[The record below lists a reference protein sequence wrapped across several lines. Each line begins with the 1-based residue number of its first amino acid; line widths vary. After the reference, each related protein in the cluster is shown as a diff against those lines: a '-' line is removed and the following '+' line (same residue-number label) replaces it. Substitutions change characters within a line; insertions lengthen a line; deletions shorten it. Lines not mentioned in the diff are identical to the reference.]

1 MLNAAVV
8 GLGWWGKQIV
18 TCLEGSEKIAVTR
31 AVDVNLDAA
40 RDFAAVRGIALGD
53 SYEDVLADDA
63 VDAVIL
69 VTPHA
74 LHEEQV
80 LAAAAAGKQI
90 FCEKPFALSSDAAM
104 RMLEACD
111 KAGLNAVGIGHERR
125 FEPALEAMKTHLDSG
140 DFGTLIHI
148 ECNWSHNNFTKAAT
162 SASTW
167 RKDSRQAPLGT
178 LTALGVHITDYFQ
191 SLAGPVRSL
200 RAVANSRSDLFPGND
215 VVTVQFAFESG
226 VTGFMCNI
234 ATTPFHSAI
243 KVFGDKGWGEAREN
257 SNVDIPEPAT
267 LTTRWLDE
275 ELTIQTYQSQN
286 VVRANLEQW
295 ADAAEGRGSYRFS
308 RDQVL
313 HNVEILQAIVASAES
328 GEEVRVR

>member
-1 MLNAAVV
+1 MLNVAVV

-18 TCLEGSEKIAVTR
+18 SCLEGSEKIAVTR

-40 RDFAAVRGIALGD
+40 RDFAAVRGISLGD

-74 LHEEQV
+74 LHEKQV
-80 LAAAAAGKQI
+80 RAAAAAGKQI
-90 FCEKPFALSSDAAM
+90 FCEKPFALSSEAAM

-125 FEPALEAMKTHLDSG
+125 FEPALEAMKTHLDGG

-148 ECNWSHNNFTKAAT
+148 ECHWSHNNFTKAAT

-167 RKDSRQAPLGT
+167 RKDAKQAPLGT

-191 SLAGPVRSL
+191 SLAGPVKSL
-200 RAVANSRSDLFPGND
+200 RAVANSRSELFPGND

-226 VTGFMCNI
+226 ATGFMCNI
-234 ATTPFHSAI
+234 ATTPFHSSI

-308 RDQVL
+308 RDQLL

>member
-1 MLNAAVV
+1 MLNAAVI

-18 TCLEGSEKIAVTR
+18 TCLADSDRITVRRG
-31 AVDVNLDAA
+31 VDVNLDGV
-40 RDFAAVRGIALGD
+40 RDFAAVQGFDLGD
-53 SYEDVLADDA
+53 SYEDVLADDDI
-63 VDAVIL
+63 DAVIL

-74 LHEEQV
+74 LHEGQV

-90 FCEKPFALSSDAAM
+90 FCEKPFALSSDAAT
-104 RMLEACD
+104 RMLTACQD
-111 KAGLNAVGIGHERR
+111 AGLKAVGIGHERR
-125 FEPALEAMKTHLDSG
+125 FEPALEAMKTHLDEG
-140 DFGTLIHI
+140 DFGMLIHI

-162 SASTW
+162 SASSW
-167 RKDSRQAPLGT
+167 RKDAKQAPLGT

-191 SLAGPVRSL
+191 SLAGPVTRL

-215 VVTVQFAFESG
+215 VVTVQFTFESG
-226 VTGFMCNI
+226 ATGFICNI

-275 ELTIQTYQSQN
+275 EMTTQTYASQN
-286 VVRANLEQW
+286 VVKANLEQW
-295 ADAAEGRGSYRFS
+295 ADAAEGKGSYRFTP
-308 RDQVL
+308 DHLL

-328 GEEVRVR
+328 GEEVEVR

>member
-18 TCLEGSEKIAVTR
+18 SCLEGSEKIAVTR

-40 RDFAAVRGIALGD
+40 RDFAAVRGISLGD

-90 FCEKPFALSSDAAM
+90 FCEKPFALASEAAM

-125 FEPALEAMKTHLDSG
+125 FEPALEAMKTHLDGG

-148 ECNWSHNNFTKAAT
+148 ECHWSHNNFTKAAT

-167 RKDSRQAPLGT
+167 RKDAKQAPLGT

-191 SLAGPVRSL
+191 SLAGPVKSL
-200 RAVANSRSDLFPGND
+200 RAVANSRSELFPGND

-226 VTGFMCNI
+226 ATGFMCNI
-234 ATTPFHSAI
+234 ATTPFHSSI

-308 RDQVL
+308 RDQLL

>member
-1 MLNAAVV
+1 MLNAVVV

-18 TCLEGSEKIAVTR
+18 SCLEGSEKIAVTR

-40 RDFAAVRGIALGD
+40 RDFAAVRGISLGD
-53 SYEDVLADDA
+53 SYEDALADDA

-90 FCEKPFALSSDAAM
+90 FCEKPFALSSEAAM

-125 FEPALEAMKTHLDSG
+125 FEPALEAMKTHLDGG
-140 DFGTLIHI
+140 DFGKLIHI
-148 ECNWSHNNFTKAAT
+148 ECHWSHNNFTKAAT

-167 RKDSRQAPLGT
+167 RKDAKQAPLGT

-191 SLAGPVRSL
+191 SLAGPVKSL
-200 RAVANSRSDLFPGND
+200 RAVANSRSELFPGND

-226 VTGFMCNI
+226 ATGFMCNI
-234 ATTPFHSAI
+234 ATTPFHSSI

-308 RDQVL
+308 RDQLL